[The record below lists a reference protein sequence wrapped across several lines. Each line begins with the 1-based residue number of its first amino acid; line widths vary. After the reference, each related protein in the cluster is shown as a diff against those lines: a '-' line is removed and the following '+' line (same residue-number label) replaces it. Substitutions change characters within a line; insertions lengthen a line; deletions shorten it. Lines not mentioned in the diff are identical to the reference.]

1 MSGFLKRYRDVVAVG
16 TCLLVP
22 AVVLY
27 AQSRS
32 SAEAGP
38 AVRLLIQVTAPLQD
52 GMAYV
57 VSTTSDWLTRHAQ
70 DAQSLE
76 DARTLRMEVAY
87 LRRANERLEEVER
100 ENQRLRDL
108 LRAAPTPGPASMT
121 AARVVAVGA
130 SPVWRTLR
138 IDAGRSAGV
147 ARGMAVVG
155 ARGAVGSVMR
165 TTHGYSDVLLITD
178 RQSAVDVMVPRS
190 GARGLL
196 RGPGGEGSALLR
208 VEGLERATA
217 VNVGDEVVC
226 SGLGAAFPRG
236 TRVGLV
242 EQVEMPEGSLTATAL
257 VRPAVEFDRLAN
269 VLVILAPEQGAQ
281 PMGPLP
287 AAGASA
293 LPPPSAPMPSVEP
306 AGQPALPT
314 PAPGPV
320 PAPAPTPA
328 PKAGPAPEQSVL
340 PPDTPVPQ
348 EQASVPGGGDGGP
361 AVAP

>member
-1 MSGFLKRYRDVVAVG
+1 MSGFLRRYRDVVAVA
-16 TCLLVP
+16 TCLFIP

-38 AVRLLIQVTAPLQD
+38 VVRLLIQVTAPLQD

-57 VSTTSDWLTRHAQ
+57 VSSTADAWTRHWQ
-70 DAQSLE
+70 DAESLDE
-76 DARTLRMEVAY
+76 ARRLRMELAY
-87 LRRANERLEEVER
+87 LRRDNERMAEMER

-108 LRAAPTPGPASMT
+108 LHAAPTPGGPKVT

-130 SPVWRTLR
+130 SPVWRTVR
-138 IDAGRSAGV
+138 VDVGRGAGV

-155 ARGAVGSVMR
+155 AQGAVGSVLR
-165 TTHGYSDVLLITD
+165 TTHGYSDVLLLTD

-196 RGPGGEGSALLR
+196 RGPGGEGNALLR

-236 TRVGLV
+236 TRVGTV
-242 EQVEMPEGSLTATAL
+242 EAVEMAEGSLTATAL
-257 VRPAVEFDRLAN
+257 VRPAVAFDRLAN
-269 VLVILAPEQGAQ
+269 VLVILAAEQRAQ
-281 PMGPLP
+281 PLGTLP
-287 AAGASA
+287 ASPSLA
-293 LPPPSAPMPSVEP
+293 PPSAPGPSVEP
-306 AGQPALPT
+306 GGGPASTVPAVPETRPPAAT
-314 PAPGPV
+314 PSPQ
-320 PAPAPTPA
+320 PAPAILPA
-328 PKAGPAPEQSVL
+328 PQSVL
-340 PPDTPVPQ
+340 PPDTPVAQ
-348 EQASVPGGGDGGP
+348 EQADLTPARDGG
-361 AVAP
+361 AP